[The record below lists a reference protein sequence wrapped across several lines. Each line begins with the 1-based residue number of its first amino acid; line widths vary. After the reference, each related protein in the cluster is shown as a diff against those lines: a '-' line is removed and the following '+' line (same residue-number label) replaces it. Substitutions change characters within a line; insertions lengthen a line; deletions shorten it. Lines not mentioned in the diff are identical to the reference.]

1 MVGCS
6 TQSIILGHT
15 TPLDIY
21 IHGDSRKTTV
31 NETLT
36 ANIGTTFVAP
46 NGPTLSAGV
55 GMNKGRGI
63 ETTASRWE
71 VMFNDVARFE
81 EAHLIDDTYTSVD
94 GGFWIYT
101 PNPDF
106 GNINRATFIDLAP
119 LGVFHSSEVAPTKL
133 EMKVL
138 SFWELPS
145 QPESARRWILAIMS
159 HRRRQIPAFANF
171 ISGISTVVDLQ
182 NVPDQGMKVLL
193 EDESEAPLSEDPFRT
208 VKRSLQGDLEVPL
221 VSAIMG
227 RASLSKSEY
236 RGQGSLLF

>member
-1 MVGCS
+1 MAGCS

-21 IHGDSRKTTV
+21 VYGDSRKTNV
-31 NETLT
+31 NETLA
-36 ANIGTTFVAP
+36 ANIGTTFAAP
-46 NGPTLSAGV
+46 HGPTLTAAVS
-55 GMNKGRGI
+55 MNKGRST
-63 ETTASRWE
+63 ETTASHWE
-71 VMFNDVARFE
+71 VTFNDVFNLE
-81 EAHLIDDTYTSVD
+81 VAHLIDETHTSVD

-106 GNINRATFIDLAP
+106 GNINQATFTNDLAP
-119 LGVFHSSEVAPTKL
+119 LGVFRTSEVAPTKL
-133 EMKVL
+133 EMKVI

-145 QPESARRWILAIMS
+145 QPESARRWISAITS
-159 HRRRQIPAFANF
+159 HQRQPIPVFANF

-193 EDESEAPLSEDPFRT
+193 EDETEAPLSEDPFRS

-227 RASLSKSEY
+227 TAS
-236 RGQGSLLF
+236 